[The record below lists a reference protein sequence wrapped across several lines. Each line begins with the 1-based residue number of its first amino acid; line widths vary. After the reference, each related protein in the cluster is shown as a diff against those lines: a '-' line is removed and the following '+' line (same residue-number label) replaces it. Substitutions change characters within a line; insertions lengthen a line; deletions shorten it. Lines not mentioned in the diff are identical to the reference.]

1 MGKIRILTTLSKIFA
16 NITWAISNIGRVVST
31 TSKTTIDV
39 ITNNKRYDIEI
50 YRNKDEQFEV
60 LKNVSH
66 KKMLDIVKSIEVFPN
81 LSVIISK
88 HQRL

>member
-1 MGKIRILTTLSKIFA
+1 MGKIRILTVLSKIFA
-16 NITWAISNIGRVVST
+16 NITWAIANVVKVVST

-88 HQRL
+88 HQRT